1 MTQSLYAQA
10 ELRHADDV
18 MRLSRMGAMFPSR
31 LSFLRSLTRRLIA
44 DESQVSRMHWE
55 MNSDGFGTAVYTLT
69 LGGHSY
75 SLFAISQA
83 LDADMRTDRVI
94 AEAWDA
100 AFVLYDGVPDASE
113 IARLSQNAPLQE
125 AGRFTYKD
133 LCLSRANKSVRL
145 FDQIVTALR
154 NSTDLPMG
162 MIQDIGYLMRTTA
175 VYGNG
180 KFGIADRHEIEARP
194 GLQGPFMAEMLTVWL
209 IRTFTHDLVEHVGG
223 GALPESVKR
232 QLGIGNSTGLGMAP
246 FLVSHPLLLH
256 SWMVCRETALARV
269 RVAVIEV
276 DAAAQLI
283 TLSRRAAQHLLEWNI
298 PDPRHQARI
307 VTLRA
312 EWAALTDGLSVESL
326 MAQGALDALIAR
338 SEADSRDLQE
348 LTVSWMLEPFG
359 DLVDGLTECMANP
372 NEPVLDAAMSCSELS
387 DILVAHCGYATGVD
401 FTIPHASDQFW
412 YVSEA
417 KLEPRIG
424 KRHSEP
430 GADRESPLDI
440 TRQIHGLAQELPGH
454 SGPMWQFLSQ
464 FPQHRL
470 AVQRVQA
477 LARNPY
483 SEIRDNLVDGDMA
496 PIDMLRCKLSFF
508 GASKFDPKS
517 QLWTRITLAQGAPL
531 ASDLAAGTARDDWW
545 LPVSAP

>member
-10 ELRHADDV
+10 ELRHPDDV

-31 LSFLRSLTRRLIA
+31 LSFLRSLTRQLIA
-44 DESQVSRMHWE
+44 DESQVSRMHWD

-113 IARLSQNAPLQE
+113 IARLSQSAPLQE
-125 AGRFTYKD
+125 AGRFTCKD

-180 KFGIADRHEIEARP
+180 KFGIADRREIEARP

-223 GALPESVKR
+223 GALPVSVKR

-269 RVAVIEV
+269 RVPDFCGRAV
-276 DAAAQLI
+276 
-283 TLSRRAAQHLLEWNI
+283 
-298 PDPRHQARI
+298 
-307 VTLRA
+307 
-312 EWAALTDGLSVESL
+312 
-326 MAQGALDALIAR
+326 
-338 SEADSRDLQE
+338 
-348 LTVSWMLEPFG
+348 F
-359 DLVDGLTECMANP
+359 
-372 NEPVLDAAMSCSELS
+372 
-387 DILVAHCGYATGVD
+387 
-401 FTIPHASDQFW
+401 
-412 YVSEA
+412 
-417 KLEPRIG
+417 
-424 KRHSEP
+424 
-430 GADRESPLDI
+430 
-440 TRQIHGLAQELPGH
+440 
-454 SGPMWQFLSQ
+454 
-464 FPQHRL
+464 
-470 AVQRVQA
+470 
-477 LARNPY
+477 
-483 SEIRDNLVDGDMA
+483 IR
-496 PIDMLRCKLSFF
+496 
-508 GASKFDPKS
+508 
-517 QLWTRITLAQGAPL
+517 
-531 ASDLAAGTARDDWW
+531 
-545 LPVSAP
+545 

>member
-1 MTQSLYAQA
+1 MTQSLYPQAQ
-10 ELRHADDV
+10 LRHPEDV

-31 LSFLRSLTRRLIA
+31 LSFLRSLIRQLIS
-44 DESQVSRMHWE
+44 DESQVSRVHWE
-55 MNSDGFGTAVYTLT
+55 MNSDGFGAAVYTLT
-69 LGGHSY
+69 LGGHCY

-83 LDADMRTDRVI
+83 LEAEKRTDRVI

-100 AFVLYDGVPDASE
+100 AFVLYDGVPDAAE

-125 AGRFTYKD
+125 AGRFTRKD

-154 NSTDLPMG
+154 NGTDLPMG

-180 KFGIADRHEIEARP
+180 KFGIADRREIEDRP
-194 GLQGPFMAEMLTVWL
+194 GLKGPFMAEMLTVWL
-209 IRTFTHDLVEHVGG
+209 IRTFTHDLIEHVGG
-223 GALPESVKR
+223 SELPQTVKR

-269 RVAVIEV
+269 RVALV
-276 DAAAQLI
+276 DSDIASRLI
-283 TLSRRAAQHLLEWNI
+283 TLGRRAAQHLLEWNI
-298 PDPRHQARI
+298 PDPLHQARI
-307 VTLRA
+307 VALRA
-312 EWAALTDGLSVESL
+312 EWAALTRGLGVEGL
-326 MAQGALDALIAR
+326 MAQGALDAVIAR
-338 SEADSRDLQE
+338 SEAGSQDLQE

-372 NEPVLDAAMSCSELS
+372 YEPVLDASMSCTELS
-387 DILVAHCGYATGVD
+387 NILLTYCGYATGVD
-401 FTIPHASDQFW
+401 FTVPHASDQFW

-424 KRHSEP
+424 KRHCEP
-430 GADRESPLDI
+430 GADRESPMDI
-440 TRQIHGLAQELPGH
+440 TRKIHGLAQDLPGH
-454 SGPMWQFLSQ
+454 SGPVWQFLSQ
-464 FPQHRL
+464 FPQHRF
-470 AVQRVQA
+470 AVQRVQT
-477 LARNPY
+477 LACNPY
-483 SEIRDNLVDGDMA
+483 TEIRDNLVDGAMA
-496 PIDMLRCKLSFF
+496 PIDMLRCKLAFF

-531 ASDLAAGTARDDWW
+531 ASDLAAGAVRDDWW

>member
-1 MTQSLYAQA
+1 MKDFVFSQA
-10 ELRHADDV
+10 KLRHPDKV

-31 LSFLRSLTRRLIA
+31 LSFIRSLTRQLIA
-44 DESQVSRMHWE
+44 DRSMVSRPHW
-55 MNSDGFGTAVYTLT
+55 NIDKDGFGTAVYTLT
-69 LGGHSY
+69 LGGYAY
-75 SLFAISQA
+75 SLFCITKS
-83 LDADMRTDRVI
+83 LEPGMRTDRVI

-113 IARLSQNAPLQE
+113 IERLSQNAPLQE
-125 AGRFTYKD
+125 AGGFTKKD

-145 FDQIVTALR
+145 FDQIVASLR
-154 NSTDLPMG
+154 SGTDLPMG
-162 MIQDIGYLMRTTA
+162 MIQNIGYLMRTTA

-180 KFGIADRHEIEARP
+180 KFGIADRREIEARP

-223 GALPESVKR
+223 NQLPDTVKR

-269 RVAVIEV
+269 RVAEV
-276 DAAAQLI
+276 DLEIAAQLI
-283 TLSRRAAQHLLEWNI
+283 TLSRRVAQHLLEWNV
-298 PDPRHQARI
+298 PDPMHQARI
-307 VTLRA
+307 VKLRREWVNLTLG
-312 EWAALTDGLSVESL
+312 LTIESL
-326 MAQGALDALIAR
+326 MKGSALDCLIIE
-338 SEADSRDLQE
+338 SELGSQDLQE

-359 DLVDGLTECMANP
+359 DLVDGLAACMANP
-372 NEPVLDAAMSCSELS
+372 HEPALEPAMSCDVLRK
-387 DILVAHCGYATGVD
+387 ILVEQCGYATEVD
-401 FTIPHASDQFW
+401 FTSPFSCEQFW

-424 KRHSEP
+424 KRHTEL

-440 TRQIHGLAQELPGH
+440 SRQIHTLAQDLQGH
-454 SGPMWQFLSQ
+454 SGAIWQFLAK
-464 FPQHRL
+464 FPGHRL
-470 AVQRVQA
+470 AVQRVQT
-477 LARNPY
+477 LVRNPY